1 MNWYEENEN
10 ALKTLTKNVV
20 HLNRDDREEL
30 IEELEMLVN
39 SLRADP
45 EEEPEADEYPVVVE
59 GLIMRTYK
67 YK

>member
-1 MNWYEENEN
+1 MNWYKENEE